1 MIMRSAYRLHL
12 LRRWPV
18 TLCMRRAIGRKEI
31 QGGMSMGSRPIRE
44 IISWLSWHFRAV
56 AREHIGERLFYPL
69 FWEGWKHSV
78 TEPALHR
85 LCSFCFFLF
94 FLIESWQRTVA
105 PRPPLSCFTRA
116 CLASVVEALMA
127 SYHRTPEDLQDL
139 HSDGHPHNNPSTI
152 P

>member
-1 MIMRSAYRLHL
+1 MRSAYRLHL

-18 TLCMRRAIGRKEI
+18 TLCMRRAIGRREI
-31 QGGMSMGSRPIRE
+31 QGVMSMGSRPIRE

-85 LCSFCFFLF
+85 LCSFYFYFYFFYRIMAKNCCATPAPVMFYKSLCS
-94 FLIESWQRTVA
+94 LRCGGIDGILPPA
-105 PRPPLSCFTRA
+105 PRRPPRPT
-116 CLASVVEALMA
+116 
-127 SYHRTPEDLQDL
+127 
-139 HSDGHPHNNPSTI
+139 
-152 P
+152 